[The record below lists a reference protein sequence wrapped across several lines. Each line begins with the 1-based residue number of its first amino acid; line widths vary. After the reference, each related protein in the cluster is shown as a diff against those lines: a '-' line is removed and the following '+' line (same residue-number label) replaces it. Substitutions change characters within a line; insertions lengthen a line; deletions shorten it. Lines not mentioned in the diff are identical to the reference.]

1 MRQDLLVIISSL
13 VRYGRQG
20 EAYGGV
26 CDAMPRFYLLGI
38 FCITVRH
45 Q

>member
-1 MRQDLLVIISSL
+1 MSQDLLVIISCL